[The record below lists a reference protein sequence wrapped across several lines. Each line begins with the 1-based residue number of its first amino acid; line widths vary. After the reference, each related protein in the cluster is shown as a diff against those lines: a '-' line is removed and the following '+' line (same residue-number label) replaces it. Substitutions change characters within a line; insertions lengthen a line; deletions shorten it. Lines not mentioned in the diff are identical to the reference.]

1 MVLLGSGTV
10 EAAAAVGAA
19 AAVAADPRQAAA
31 RAMEAIRMREGRV
44 RLEYNATNA
53 NVSGIKRR
61 IARAK
66 VRNEIAVG

>member
-10 EAAAAVGAA
+10 KAA

-31 RAMEAIRMREGRV
+31 RAMEAIRIPGGHV

-53 NVSGIKRR
+53 NVSGIRRR
-61 IARAK
+61 IGRAK
-66 VRNEIAVG
+66 VCNEIAVG